1 MARPIDLIP
10 SSVKLMLSISYDLF
24 ALTLA
29 FFSAYIIRLGIAE
42 VTFSSGEFITFSITA
57 VTAICL
63 FYFTGI
69 YSAVV
74 RYFNAKNTVQLLFLL
89 LFTSIVCSISGFI
102 FDAFVPR
109 SIPIIFF
116 VLSFFLIAGARA
128 LVGLAAEKH
137 WLEERE
143 GVVIYGATST
153 GRQLA
158 ATLAQGKKYQPL
170 AFIDQKSRFHGRT
183 LNGLKAY
190 SAKDLNK
197 LVKKHGQFKVL
208 LALSNVEPS
217 RIHDIIALLEPY
229 ALELLTIPSM
239 QDIVS
244 GKRKIDEIREVSV
257 DELLGREAVTP
268 IPQLLAE
275 NIHQKVVMVSG
286 AGGSIGKELCRQII
300 GQKPTKLILLDVSEA
315 FLYEINQ
322 ELTEYLGE
330 QSLSIP
336 LVPLIGNV
344 QNGMLMTRIFTQHN
358 VETIYHAAAYKHVP
372 MVENNVI
379 AGITN
384 NILGTY
390 EIAQAAVFCE
400 VETFVLI
407 STDKA
412 VRPTNVMGATKRMAE
427 LVLQGLAKRDHST
440 RFVMVRF
447 GNVLGSSGS
456 VVPLF
461 KKQIRAGGPITVT
474 HPDIIRYFMTIPE
487 AAQLV
492 IQAGAMG
499 KGGDVFLL
507 DMGDP
512 VKIVDLAYKMTH
524 LMGLTIKDK
533 ENPDGEIAIEFSG
546 LRPGEKLYEEL
557 LIDDNAQETYHQR
570 ILTANEKSI
579 SWMEVSRILLR
590 LTEAMEE
597 EDISK
602 IKQLLMDAPL
612 GYQPK
617 DSDKPVVSSAETPI
631 EKDELVPEVDIAEA
645 EAKLKAASTYTS
657 NVVAFQ
663 QR

>member
-10 SSVKLMLSISYDLF
+10 SSVKLTLAISYDLF

-29 FFSAYIIRLGIAE
+29 FFSAYIIRLGIAD
-42 VTFSSGEFITFSITA
+42 VTFSSAELFSFAITT
-57 VTAICL
+57 VTAISL
-63 FYFTGI
+63 FYFTGV
-69 YSAVV
+69 YSSVV

-89 LFTSIVCSISGFI
+89 LFTSIVSSITGFI

-116 VLSFFLIAGARA
+116 VLSFFLVAGARA
-128 LVGLAAEKH
+128 LVGLASEKH

-158 ATLAQGKKYQPL
+158 ETLMNGQKYQPL

-183 LNGLKAY
+183 LNGLKTY
-190 SAKDLNK
+190 NPNDLGK

-208 LALSNVEPS
+208 LALSNVEPA
-217 RIHDIIALLEPY
+217 RVHDIIAKLEPF

-239 QDIVS
+239 SDIVS
-244 GKRKIDEIREVSV
+244 GKRKIDELREVSV

-268 IPQLLAE
+268 IPELLAE
-275 NIHQKVVMVSG
+275 NIYQKVVMVSG

-322 ELTEYLGE
+322 ELTEYLSE
-330 QSLSIP
+330 NSISIP
-336 LVPLIGNV
+336 LVALIGNV
-344 QNGMLMTRIFTQHN
+344 QNGMLMTRIFNQHK
-358 VETIYHAAAYKHVP
+358 VQTIYHAAAYKHVP

-384 NILGTY
+384 NIIGTY

-427 LVLQGLAKRDHST
+427 LVLQGLAKRDHNT

-461 KKQIRAGGPITVT
+461 KKQIKAGGPITVT

-492 IQAGAMG
+492 VQAGAMG

-507 DMGDP
+507 DMGEP

-524 LMGLTIKDK
+524 LMGLTVKDDQ
-533 ENPDGEIAIEFSG
+533 NPDGEIAIEFSG

-557 LIDDNAQETYHQR
+557 LIDDNAQATYHQR
-570 ILTANEKSI
+570 ILTANEQSI

-617 DSDKPVVSSAETPI
+617 SNAQPQHDEAAERKQAA
-631 EKDELVPEVDIAEA
+631 ERDEAAKIAEN
-645 EAKLKAASTYTS
+645 EEKLKAISSFSS

-663 QR
+663 QP